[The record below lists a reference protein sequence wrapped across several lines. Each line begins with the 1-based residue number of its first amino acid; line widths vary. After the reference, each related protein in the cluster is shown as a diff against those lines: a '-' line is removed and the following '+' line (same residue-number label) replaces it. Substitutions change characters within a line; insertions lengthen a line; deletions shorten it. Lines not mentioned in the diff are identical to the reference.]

1 MDIKPL
7 TTGALAALQAQA
19 TSPRASAL
27 VHRHALELK
36 KLKKAASE
44 FESMLISSWWNTM
57 KQSGLPGT
65 DEDTDPGKGTL
76 DQMGINAL
84 SSAIANGKG
93 GLGLG
98 NMLVHSMM
106 KRMELTDSNLASQGA
121 APAADTHAPIDATQ
135 AKAVRAHAIAQLEGF
150 SGELPDT

>member
-1 MDIKPL
+1 VDIKPL
-7 TTGALAALQAQA
+7 TADALAALQAQA
-19 TSPRASAL
+19 TSPHAAAL
-27 VHRHALELK
+27 GHRQALELK

-65 DEDTDPGKGTL
+65 DDDTDPGKGTL

-106 KRMELTDSNLASQGA
+106 KRMELHD
-121 APAADTHAPIDATQ
+121 
-135 AKAVRAHAIAQLEGF
+135 AKAGSPSPTGGVAEPTKALRTHAIAQLEGF
-150 SGELPDT
+150 SGEIPDT